1 MDPRHP
7 LRARTEWTADKEL
20 KLRNH
25 LRQRASA
32 PPKHDT
38 GPHSDDA
45 QAKRLSLLCLFFP
58 LPAHRAQ
65 EVLSR
70 RGFFGNDLVAP
81 RPVIADRRGVEQ
93 EAGFLLC
100 LPDSFDEAIRRL
112 DAAGENFLL
121 LAFCPPFCR
130 DRFTGE

>member
-1 MDPRHP
+1 MDPRYP
-7 LRARTEWTADKEL
+7 LCARTEWTADKEL
-20 KLRNH
+20 KRRNH

-38 GPHSDDA
+38 GPHADDA
-45 QAKRLSLLCLFFP
+45 QAKRLRLLCLVFP

-81 RPVIADRRGVEQ
+81 RPVIANRRVFEQ
-93 EAGFLLC
+93 AAWILLFLHY
-100 LPDSFDEAIRRL
+100 R
-112 DAAGENFLL
+112 
-121 LAFCPPFCR
+121 
-130 DRFTGE
+130 TH

>member
-7 LRARTEWTADKEL
+7 LCARTEWTADKEL
-20 KLRNH
+20 KRRSH

-38 GPHSDDA
+38 GQHADDA
-45 QAKRLSLLCLFFP
+45 QAKRLRLLCLVFP
-58 LPAHRAQ
+58 LPAHQAQ

-81 RPVIADRRGVEQ
+81 SPVIADRRGVEQ
-93 EAGFLLC
+93 EAGVLLC
-100 LPDSFDEAIRRL
+100 LPDSFDEAIRRV
-112 DAAGENFLL
+112 DAAAENYLL
-121 LAFCPPFCR
+121 LAFYPPSCC
-130 DRFTGE
+130 DSITG

>member
-20 KLRNH
+20 KRRNH

-45 QAKRLSLLCLFFP
+45 QVKRLSLLCLFFP

-70 RGFFGNDLVAP
+70 RSFFGDGFVAP
-81 RPVIADRRGVEQ
+81 RPVITDGRGVDY
-93 EAGFLLC
+93 EAGCLLC
-100 LPDSFDEAIRRL
+100 LPDSFD
-112 DAAGENFLL
+112 D
-121 LAFCPPFCR
+121 
-130 DRFTGE
+130 T